1 MQWIIIWAL
10 SFAIILLFLR
20 GAIPDRSEKAVD
32 RLLKREIQNERWK
45 IHGNTAIKSKN
56 FFKTLGFFLERYF
69 GAKANKDS
77 TNETQKLLSE
87 AGFREAYAHHL
98 YNVAQL
104 LGAIIGFALSFV
116 FLSLNPMEGSM
127 ALLPYILGVALGLYI
142 PILYVKN
149 RRNRRIA
156 EIRHVLPDALEMLAL
171 CNEASMTIDVALR
184 KIGKELE
191 KKYPV
196 ISEEFSI
203 VGIELSLLESRA
215 KAFDGFYKRIPID
228 EVRSFVSSINQA
240 ERTGTPIAKSLRLI
254 ANEMR
259 KDRIAKIQAKLEALS
274 SKLVL
279 PLALFFLMP
288 MILLMV
294 LPIFTKVDLSS
305 L

>member
-1 MQWIIIWAL
+1 
-10 SFAIILLFLR
+10 
-20 GAIPDRSEKAVD
+20 
-32 RLLKREIQNERWK
+32 
-45 IHGNTAIKSKN
+45 
-56 FFKTLGFFLERYF
+56 
-69 GAKANKDS
+69 
-77 TNETQKLLSE
+77 
-87 AGFREAYAHHL
+87 
-98 YNVAQL
+98 
-104 LGAIIGFALSFV
+104 
-116 FLSLNPMEGSM
+116 M
-127 ALLPYILGVALGLYI
+127 ALLPHIVGAALGIYI

-149 RRNRRIA
+149 RRNRRIG
-156 EIRHVLPDALEMLAL
+156 EIRNVLPDALEMLAL

-196 ISEEFSI
+196 VSEEFSI

-240 ERTGTPIAKSLRLI
+240 ERTGTPIAKSLRLM

-279 PLALFFLMP
+279 PLALFFLIP
-288 MILLMV
+288 MILFMV
-294 LPIFTKVDLSS
+294 LPILTKLDLSS
-305 L
+305 F